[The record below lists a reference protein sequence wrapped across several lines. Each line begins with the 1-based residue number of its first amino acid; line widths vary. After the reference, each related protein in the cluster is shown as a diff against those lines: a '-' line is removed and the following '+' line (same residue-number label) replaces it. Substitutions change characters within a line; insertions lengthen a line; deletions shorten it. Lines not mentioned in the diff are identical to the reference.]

1 MISCVN
7 ITGSRIEVFRVVER
21 LIMEKYDW
29 GQVRG
34 PGILNR
40 RGTISSPWSLNEL
53 LHEVL
58 LEIFR
63 KSSHLFPLTILSE
76 QDVRK
81 GYSVSRTLRIT
92 SETQALNKD
101 ILILVINLVNKWKMK
116 EKTMEYKLNQ

>member
-1 MISCVN
+1 MN

-81 GYSVSRTLRIT
+81 GYSVSRTLRII
-92 SETQALNKD
+92 SETKASRK
-101 ILILVINLVNKWKMK
+101 IS
-116 EKTMEYKLNQ
+116 